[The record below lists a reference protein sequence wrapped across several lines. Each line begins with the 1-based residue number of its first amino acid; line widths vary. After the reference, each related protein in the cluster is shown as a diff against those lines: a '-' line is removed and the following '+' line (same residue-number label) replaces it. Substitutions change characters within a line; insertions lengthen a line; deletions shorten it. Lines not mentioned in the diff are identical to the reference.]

1 MRRIVLLL
9 LAAVPAVVLTQAPQF
24 RSAVDLV
31 HLDVSVLDK
40 DRAPVRGLTRAD
52 FTILE
57 DGQPRTVDNFVA
69 VDVPPPPTAP
79 PANSWMR
86 TVPSDLQTNDIARTP
101 EGRLVVL
108 LLDDVMIPADPA
120 MIAAAKRVG
129 QLAIDRLS
137 RGDRMAVV
145 FTAASGGAQPFTGD
159 RARLTRAIDSF
170 KPGHAAHMLGWDT
183 ATKNLEKPEPN
194 NWEAGVDS
202 DAGFRAGSIRT
213 LEEVAR
219 SLAAAPERR
228 KILIFIST
236 GVFADADSASGV
248 VMAGGLS
255 MMNRDANIS
264 LVKRM
269 PALYRLMRETNVTM
283 YTVDPAGLGVM
294 EQYLIRTAQSLPG
307 LAHPSAVYGA
317 GEDWFNL
324 PNPPRPAD
332 LARHVSTVSL
342 DFLKTAAANTGG
354 FAMTDTND
362 FEAGVRRLFAEN
374 ASYYIIGF
382 TLPPG
387 RKPGS
392 LHRLE
397 VKVKRPD
404 AQVRTRSG
412 YEVPEQPAPAPQAAA
427 PGAAGPTPEPPP
439 TALMAAPI
447 PRGDLPMRLVLTP
460 LQSGTNDKRDVA
472 VMLWMEGI
480 PGTAS
485 QSFDVELRAFTM
497 EGGAKL
503 SERRTGQTAESST
516 GNSTFELLARIA
528 LPPGR
533 YEIRAA
539 ARLAPANLAGSVFGD
554 LIVPE
559 PLKNGLALS
568 GVLVD
573 AVPAVRAGPLD
584 VFKGVLPWAPTSRRE
599 FLRGT
604 GVKTMVRVYQAGSTP
619 LVPVS
624 LVVSIQDKNGVAI
637 YNYPHRLAVT
647 RFDPA
652 LRRADFDFEI
662 PFQALES
669 GEHLLTFDARAGAQR
684 ATQQLRFSIQ

>member
-1 MRRIVLLL
+1 MRRIVLVL
-9 LAAVPAVVLTQAPQF
+9 LAALPAVVLTQTPQF

-40 DRAPVRGLTRAD
+40 NRDPVRGLTRAD
-52 FTILE
+52 FTVLE
-57 DGQPRTVDNFVA
+57 DGQPRNVDNFIA
-69 VDVPPPPTAP
+69 VDVPPPPP
-79 PANSWMR
+79 VLPVNSWMR

-108 LLDDVMIPADPA
+108 LLDDVMIPGDPA
-120 MIAAAKRVG
+120 MISATKRIG
-129 QLAIDRLS
+129 QLAMDRMS

-145 FTAASGGAQPFTGD
+145 FTAASGGAQTFTSD

-170 KPGHAAHMLGWDT
+170 RPGHAMHMLGWDA
-183 ATKNLEKPEPN
+183 ATKNLDKPEPN
-194 NWEAGVDS
+194 NWEVGVDT
-202 DAGFRAGSIRT
+202 DAGYRAGSIRT

-228 KILIFIST
+228 KILIFVST

-248 VMAGGLS
+248 ATPGRSL
-255 MMNRDANIS
+255 MNSDANGS
-264 LVKRM
+264 LVRRL
-269 PALYRLMRETNVTM
+269 PALFRRMRETNVTI
-283 YTVDPAGLGVM
+283 YTVDPSGLGVM
-294 EQYLIRTAQSLPG
+294 EQYLTRVAQSLPG
-307 LAHPSAVYGA
+307 LMHAKAMFGR

-324 PNPPRPAD
+324 PEPPRPAD

-342 DFLKTAAANTGG
+342 DFLKTTASNTGG
-354 FAMTDTND
+354 FAITDTND

-382 TLPPG
+382 SLPPG

-397 VKVKRPD
+397 VKVKRQD
-404 AQVRTRSG
+404 VQVRTRSG
-412 YEVPEQPAPAPQAAA
+412 YEVPEVAAPAPADTPAAGADAA
-427 PGAAGPTPEPPP
+427 PPPP
-439 TALMAAPI
+439 TPLLAAPI
-447 PRGDLPMRLVLTP
+447 PMGALPMRLVLTP
-460 LQSGTNDKRDVA
+460 LLSGTDDKRDVA
-472 VMLWMEGI
+472 VMLWMDGI

-497 EGGAKL
+497 EGAGKL
-503 SERRTGQTAESST
+503 SERRTGQTSESSS

-539 ARLAPANLAGSVFGD
+539 ARVAPANLAGSVFGD
-554 LIVPE
+554 LVVPD
-559 PLKNGLALS
+559 PPKNGLALS
-568 GVLVD
+568 GVFLD
-573 AVPAVRAGPLD
+573 ARPAGRAGPLD

-604 GVKTMVRVYQAGSTP
+604 AAKTMVRVYQAGKAP

-637 YNYPHRLAVT
+637 YNYPHRLAAS
-647 RFDPA
+647 RFDA
-652 LRRADFDFEI
+652 TLRYADFDFEI
-662 PFQALES
+662 PFHALDS
-669 GEHLLTFDARAGAQR
+669 GEHLLTFDARAGDSR
-684 ATQQLRFSIQ
+684 ATQHLRFTIY